1 MDKKYIIYVGNFS
14 FPLGNAS
21 GKRVYG
27 NGCIFRE
34 LGYETI
40 FIGMDSKVQK
50 ETPLEETRKTYDG
63 FDYYNLN
70 YPAGSAEWLDFHSV
84 FLKLTQW
91 LDTKKHQ
98 IFAIV
103 FYGSLRLSP
112 FISKMIN
119 WARKN
124 EIKTIS
130 DCVDWLESKT
140 GNLAF
145 DVVKNLDTFYQKA
158 IANKKADGIICI
170 STYLQKYYQNQHKP
184 TVVIPPLS
192 HHISNY
198 IPTRSD
204 KLKFVYAGSPFR
216 NNNRIKDL
224 SNLKDRTD
232 KMVDLLYFMKK
243 ENIQFEMYYYGLDK
257 NNFLCAFPDKKDYVE
272 YLGNSLIFCGL
283 CENGIVTKS
292 IEEADFTILIRDKT
306 KATMAGFPTKVSES
320 ISYGTP
326 VITTKTSDLELYLID
341 GQEAIFVND
350 GNLKESA
357 KQIKDHYISTSKYQE
372 MKNQCQ
378 GNTTFYF
385 ASFLELM
392 KKFIEDL

>member
-124 EIKTIS
+124 EIKTI
-130 DCVDWLESKT
+130 
-140 GNLAF
+140 
-145 DVVKNLDTFYQKA
+145 VV
-158 IANKKADGIICI
+158 GILRYSII
-170 STYLQKYYQNQHKP
+170 
-184 TVVIPPLS
+184 
-192 HHISNY
+192 
-198 IPTRSD
+198 
-204 KLKFVYAGSPFR
+204 R
-216 NNNRIKDL
+216 NNTRKRN
-224 SNLKDRTD
+224 
-232 KMVDLLYFMKK
+232 YQP
-243 ENIQFEMYYYGLDK
+243 EQGL
-257 NNFLCAFPDKKDYVE
+257 
-272 YLGNSLIFCGL
+272 
-283 CENGIVTKS
+283 
-292 IEEADFTILIRDKT
+292 
-306 KATMAGFPTKVSES
+306 
-320 ISYGTP
+320 
-326 VITTKTSDLELYLID
+326 
-341 GQEAIFVND
+341 AIFQGSYHEPD
-350 GNLKESA
+350 IAGYRPSPHME
-357 KQIKDHYISTSKYQE
+357 QRYQQNR
-372 MKNQCQ
+372 K
-378 GNTTFYF
+378 
-385 ASFLELM
+385 
-392 KKFIEDL
+392 